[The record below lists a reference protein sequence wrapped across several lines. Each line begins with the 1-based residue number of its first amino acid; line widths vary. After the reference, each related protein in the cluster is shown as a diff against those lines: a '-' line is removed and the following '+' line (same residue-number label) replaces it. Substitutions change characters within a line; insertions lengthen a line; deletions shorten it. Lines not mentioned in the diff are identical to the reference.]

1 MVHFTYIIWNFK
13 YQYIF
18 RSVSST
24 NDSSTNKIESQ
35 TNKLHEDGWCWW
47 PKKVELFKNLDI
59 SGDTDSRKRK

>member
-1 MVHFTYIIWNFK
+1 MQFCIEIFYDDMVHFTYIIWNFK

-35 TNKLHEDGWCWW
+35 TNKLHEDGWCW
-47 PKKVELFKNLDI
+47 
-59 SGDTDSRKRK
+59 